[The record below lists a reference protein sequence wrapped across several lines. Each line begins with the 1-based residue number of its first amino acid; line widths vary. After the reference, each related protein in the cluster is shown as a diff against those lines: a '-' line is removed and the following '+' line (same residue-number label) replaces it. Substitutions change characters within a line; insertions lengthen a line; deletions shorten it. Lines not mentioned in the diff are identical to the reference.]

1 MYQALAKQTNI
12 SALMEL
18 ISMVSSGG
26 GGTTYN
32 KQAKYIAWN
41 WYYEK
46 EQAGKKDRDVYGG
59 RSSCY
64 FK

>member
-32 KQAKYIAWN
+32 KQAKYIA
-41 WYYEK
+41 
-46 EQAGKKDRDVYGG
+46 
-59 RSSCY
+59 
-64 FK
+64 